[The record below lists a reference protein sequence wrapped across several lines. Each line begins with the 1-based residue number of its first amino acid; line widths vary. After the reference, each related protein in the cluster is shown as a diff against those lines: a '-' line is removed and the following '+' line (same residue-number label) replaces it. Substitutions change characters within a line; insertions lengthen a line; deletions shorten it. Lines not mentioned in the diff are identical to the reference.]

1 MSADRAAARDIM
13 VDSQV
18 RPSDVPDLAVQD
30 AMRHVARETLLP
42 ADKQALAY
50 ADTEVEYAPGR
61 WMLRPRDVGKL
72 LHGLHPRS
80 GETAL
85 AISSP
90 YAAAVLSAMGLT
102 VTQTDAGE
110 TSVPVG
116 AFDVIVCEGALAAPP
131 AAWRAALGPNGRLAL
146 VERDGPVGHAML
158 YLRSGEGAGARVLFD
173 CTPPMMAGF
182 DAAPA
187 FAF

>member
-1 MSADRAAARDIM
+1 MSADQAAARDIM

-18 RPSDVPDLAVQD
+18 RPSDVPDLAIQD
-30 AMRHVARETLLP
+30 AMRHVAREALLG

-61 WMLRPRDVGKL
+61 WMLRPRDVAKL
-72 LHGLHPRS
+72 LCGLHPRA

-90 YAAAVLSAMGLT
+90 YAAAVLRAMGLT
-102 VTQTDAGE
+102 VSQSDASDAVAG
-110 TSVPVG
+110 S
-116 AFDVIVCEGALAAPP
+116 FDVIVCEGAVAAPP
-131 AAWRAALGPNGRLAL
+131 AAWRAALAAGGRLGAI
-146 VERDGPVGHAML
+146 ERAGPVGHAVL
-158 YLRSGEGAGARVLFD
+158 SVRAGEGVGTRILFD

-182 DAAPA
+182 EPAAA

>member
-1 MSADRAAARDIM
+1 MSADWAAARDIM

-42 ADKQALAY
+42 AEKQALAY

-72 LHGLHPRS
+72 LHGLHPRV

-90 YAAAVLSAMGLT
+90 YAAAVLGAMGLT

-110 TSVPVG
+110 TSGLAG

-131 AAWRAALGPNGRLAL
+131 AAWRAALAPNGRLAM

-158 YLRSGEGAGARVLFD
+158 YLRTGEGAGARVLFD

-182 DAAPA
+182 DVAPT